1 MTYLTEALNVVIDSD
16 QMEVYLAEFRRHQ
29 VRQEE
34 IRPMITAALDHG
46 NYQRLP
52 STSALLSHRPQ
63 KKIAGPRVI
72 WGQGGACI
80 KDSLPSKDYRCGC
93 RECRRQDW
101 CAFEGC
107 FEHLTH
113 HSGKTVGL
121 ARLGA
126 EGPDYCEM
134 HQSWENR
141 EADAQL
147 PVRMPKPPGY
157 WQRRAEELAPAGR
170 AGFKQLLREIAGSP
184 GPLQG
189 VDVGRVMRMKP

>member
-1 MTYLTEALNVVIDSD
+1 MREDMGCLEKAFAKAMDDCDRFPVLK
-16 QMEVYLAEFRRHQ
+16 
-29 VRQEE
+29 E
-34 IRPMITAALDHG
+34 ILD
-46 NYQRLP
+46 RLP
-52 STSALLSHRPQ
+52 PVP
-63 KKIAGPRVI
+63 KPGPKVI

-80 KDSLPSKDYRCGC
+80 KDSLPGPAYVCGC

-113 HSGKTVGL
+113 HAGKSVGL
-121 ARLGA
+121 ARLGT
-126 EGPDYCEM
+126 EGPSYCEM
-134 HQSWENR
+134 HSSSENR

-157 WQRRAEELAPAGR
+157 WQRRAEELAPNGR

-189 VDVGRVMRMKP
+189 VNVGRVMRMKP